1 MSSFFS
7 RSQRALKADDPH
19 RLLPG
24 LLLAMLLMI
33 LWTAWFFKAQIA
45 LYEYTEAAQ
54 VEIDQTAGQVNRP
67 STILPWTNFKVVAHF
82 PPSVAFG
89 RIRPGQPA
97 RMRLHNYPW
106 TQYGF
111 ITARVAKVANEIK
124 DGYVRAEFTIHANS
138 TPLIPLQDGLSG
150 AIEVEVGHT
159 TPISL
164 ILRAAGKLR
173 SNPTDISS
181 PSGGPGGT
189 NGR

>member
-33 LWTAWFFKAQIA
+33 LWTAWFFKARIA

-54 VEIDQTAGQVNRP
+54 VEIAQPAGQGNQP
-67 STILPWTNFKVVAHF
+67 SAIRPWTNFKVVAHF
-82 PPSVAFG
+82 LPSAAFG
-89 RIRPGQPA
+89 RIRPGQSA
-97 RMRLHNYPW
+97 RMRLNNYPW

-111 ITARVAKVANEIK
+111 ITARVARVANEIK
-124 DGYVRAEFTIHANS
+124 DGYVQAEFTIQANPN
-138 TPLIPLQDGLSG
+138 PLIPLQHGLSG

-159 TPISL
+159 TPVSL

-173 SNPTDISS
+173 SNPTDIYS
-181 PSGGPGGT
+181 PSGKPGGT